1 MQRKTGRLCSHGRG
15 GGERTRRTGG
25 RRRASA
31 GRLIRRDGCVE
42 LSLIRWALGVESE
55 KKKTVVVRVLCSAGK
70 IVVHAFGALR
80 VCPERR
86 RVRVRSAGGG
96 GARLDSGEEGNAGMC
111 VGERRKKRRGEW
123 LPSSLRCLLVVAFAS
138 RNVLALLHTAQQNAP
153 TRCIYLS
160 SLSTPFPLPPHMHT
174 HSPPWFSI
182 LLLVYRRRVI
192 INTLLGWS
200 QPPHLSLLH

>member
-1 MQRKTGRLCSHGRG
+1 MGYVYGRKRVVSFTYPSREKIKHMQRKTGRLCSHGRG

-80 VCPERR
+80 VWCLLAAHLLPSKRGRVSTSCGEKLPDERGIIR
-86 RVRVRSAGGG
+86 RYQNKRDE
-96 GARLDSGEEGNAGMC
+96 LDS
-111 VGERRKKRRGEW
+111 
-123 LPSSLRCLLVVAFAS
+123 S
-138 RNVLALLHTAQQNAP
+138 
-153 TRCIYLS
+153 
-160 SLSTPFPLPPHMHT
+160 
-174 HSPPWFSI
+174 
-182 LLLVYRRRVI
+182 
-192 INTLLGWS
+192 
-200 QPPHLSLLH
+200 HLNR